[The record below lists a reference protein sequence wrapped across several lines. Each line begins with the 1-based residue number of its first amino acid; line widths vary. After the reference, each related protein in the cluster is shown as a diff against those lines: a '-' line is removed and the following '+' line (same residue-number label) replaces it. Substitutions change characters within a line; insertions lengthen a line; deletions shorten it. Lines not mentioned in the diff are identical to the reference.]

1 MQPLGIIY
9 ACNPRHCFSR
19 QVEELSE
26 KIPVVVISNHDD
38 AFSIDAVA
46 LNNQKPGI
54 LMARHLL
61 ELGHRDVAFI
71 RATAYGETAPAAETC
86 GRFPDGI

>member
-1 MQPLGIIY
+1 M
-9 ACNPRHCFSR
+9 
-19 QVEELSE
+19 
-26 KIPVVVISNHDD
+26 ISNRDD
-38 AFSIDAVA
+38 EFSIDAVA

-71 RATAYGETAPAAETC
+71 APPLTARQHQRQKRVGGFLMEFEKRDFRPCAGALC
-86 GRFPDGI
+86 GRQQRYGDPEY